1 MILMF
6 LLTLIIYFKKFSIG
20 SCQRR
25 EGSKGDGGG
34 VSKGWSI
41 IYILPECYRI
51 HIYVM
56 IKDIVDQIEWGQVGI
71 LHVQNHTKLIC
82 VNNFYVFTG
91 NTNECRQ
98 LQAENCHVLNARIF
112 RYLMLNETNHFIY
125 ITTPGPFSL
134 FYSLREIWR
143 IYLREFDV

>member
-6 LLTLIIYFKKFSIG
+6 LLTFIIYLKKFSIG

-25 EGSKGDGGG
+25 EGSKGGG

-98 LQAENCHVLNARIF
+98 LQAENYHVLNARIF
-112 RYLMLNETNHFIY
+112 RYLKLNDLNSYPTGIMKMKQIISFTSQPQAHFLVI
-125 ITTPGPFSL
+125 L
-134 FYSLREIWR
+134 
-143 IYLREFDV
+143 

>member
-6 LLTLIIYFKKFSIG
+6 LLTFIIYFKKFSIG

-25 EGSKGDGGG
+25 EGSKGGG

-82 VNNFYVFTG
+82 VNNFYVVTG

-112 RYLMLNETNHFIY
+112 RYLMLNETKSFHLHHNPRPVFFI
-125 ITTPGPFSL
+125 L
-134 FYSLREIWR
+134 
-143 IYLREFDV
+143 